1 MRCRKKPA
9 RTIVLAAAVA
19 GLLFA
24 ASSNVLAQAVYPTS
38 TPVNTSKG
46 LAAMDQAVRGDK
58 YLFVFFWKTNDQN
71 TQKNYGIFQTAMTGM
86 ADTADSIAVQI
97 ADANEKPIVDK
108 FDVSRA
114 PMPLV
119 LALAPNGAVTK
130 GWPVR
135 FTEAQLKEGVVSHNT
150 AACLKA
156 LQDKKLV
163 LLCVQNEQTQFSQ
176 AAWQGVQAF
185 KADARFAAATEI
197 VAVDPRDQAD
207 AKLLSDLRVDPHT
220 SQAVT
225 VLLAPPGAPIAVFP
239 GAVTKD
245 QIVAKVAAAQSG
257 PCANGKCGPGGCG
270 PK

>member
-1 MRCRKKPA
+1 MPRCIEPRCAMVATALLWGVLTATEIPA
-9 RTIVLAAAVA
+9 ADESRPDQPKSGNPSA
-19 GLLFA
+19 
-24 ASSNVLAQAVYPTS
+24 
-38 TPVNTSKG
+38 G
-46 LAAMDQAVRGDK
+46 LAALDQAVQDNK
-58 YLFVFFWKTNDQN
+58 YLYVFFWKANDQS
-71 TQKNYGIFQTAMTGM
+71 TQTSYGIFKKAMAGM
-86 ADTADSIAVQI
+86 AGTVDSVAVQI
-97 ADANEKPIVDK
+97 ANANEKPIVDK

-130 GWPVR
+130 GWPIR

-185 KADARFAAATEI
+185 KTDKRFAAATEV
-197 VAVDPRDQAD
+197 VAVDPRDQGE
-207 AKLLSDLRVDPHT
+207 AKLLSDLRVDPRT

-225 VLLAPPGAPIAVFP
+225 VLLAPPGAPIAIFP

-257 PCANGKCGPGGCG
+257 PCADGKCGPGGCG

>member
-1 MRCRKKPA
+1 MSRW
-9 RTIVLAAAVA
+9 IVPSRILLAALMF
-19 GLLFA
+19 GLLIA
-24 ASSNVLAQAVYPTS
+24 PA
-38 TPVNTSKG
+38 TPVAAESRPVVTASHSTSAG
-46 LAAMDQAVRGDK
+46 LAAIDQAARGNK
-58 YLFVFFWKTNDQN
+58 YLYVFFWKTNDSS
-71 TQKNYGIFQTAMTGM
+71 TQESYGVFKQAMTGM
-86 ADTADSIAVQI
+86 AGSADSVAVQI
-97 ADANEKPIVDK
+97 ADAKEKPMVDK

-130 GWPVR
+130 GWPIR
-135 FTEAQLKEGVVSHNT
+135 FTEAQLKEGIVSSST
-150 AACLKA
+150 ATCLKA
-156 LQDKKLV
+156 LQARKLV

-185 KADARFAAATEI
+185 KADNRFAAATEV
-197 VAVDPRDQAD
+197 VAVDPRNQAE
-207 AKLLSDLRVDPHT
+207 AKLLSDLQVDPRT

-257 PCANGKCGPGGCG
+257 PCADGKCGPGGCG
-270 PK
+270 PKK